1 LTLEK
6 LAYESDL
13 GSKGHL
19 SDIENGRTSPTIHS
33 LRAIAERLGVHLL
46 DLVTIPEEDDR
57 QKLIDRTRGLSA
69 AKLKKLLRQVDPK

>member
-1 LTLEK
+1 MTLEK